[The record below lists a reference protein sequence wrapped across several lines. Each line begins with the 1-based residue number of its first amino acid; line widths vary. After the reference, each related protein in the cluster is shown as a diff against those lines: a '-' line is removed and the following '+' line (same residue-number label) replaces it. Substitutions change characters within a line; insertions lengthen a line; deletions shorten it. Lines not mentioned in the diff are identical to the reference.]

1 MTDRFWLPVSLL
13 FFKWIEGRVRAC
25 PDAAWSP
32 IQVAGGPMAATVSQD
47 APGLVRQVLGR
58 VNELGLQ
65 ANLLIHM
72 LAILN
77 FQGFPGF
84 FGHRLTPISI

>member
-1 MTDRFWLPVSLL
+1 
-13 FFKWIEGRVRAC
+13 
-25 PDAAWSP
+25 
-32 IQVAGGPMAATVSQD
+32 MAAAVSQD
-47 APGLVRQVLGR
+47 APGLVWQVLRR

-72 LAILN
+72 LAILK

-84 FGHRLTPISI
+84 FGHQLTPIGI